1 MELRE
6 LETFRAVVEAGGVGR
21 AADRLN
27 RAQSSVTA
35 RIRQLEASLGV
46 ALFDR
51 EGRGLR
57 LTAAGDALLGYAD
70 RLLELASEARAA
82 VRDDVVGGRLRLG
95 AMESVAASRLPH
107 PLAAFHRDH
116 PRVSVE
122 LQTAP
127 SRELV
132 ARVQARA
139 LDAAIVGDEVDDER
153 FVRVPL
159 YTEELVLV
167 GPGGRALPREPAR
180 LSGSTLLVFH
190 GNGCAYRRRM
200 EQWLQSRRAVP
211 GRVLEFASY
220 HAILASAA
228 AGVGISLV
236 PRSVLDIYPQR
247 GALSVAKMPSQLARI
262 RTALVMQR
270 GRHVPALTQLANCLR
285 EDARKAARGK

>member
-21 AADRLN
+21 AAERLN

-51 EGRGLR
+51 EGRNLK

-70 RLLELASEARAA
+70 RLLDLAAQARAA

-107 PLAAFHRDH
+107 PLAAFHREH

-132 ARVQARA
+132 ARVQAGA
-139 LDAAIVGDEVDDER
+139 LDAAVVGDEVDDER

-159 YTEELVLV
+159 YNEELVLV
-167 GPGGRALPREPAR
+167 GPGGRALPRDPAQ

-190 GNGCAYRRRM
+190 GNGCAYRRRL

-247 GALSVAKMPSQLARI
+247 DALTVCRMPGQNARV

-270 GRHVPALTQLANCLR
+270 GRHLPALTQLANHLR
-285 EDARKAARGK
+285 DDARRSARAR

>member
-6 LETFRAVVEAGGVGR
+6 LETFRAVVDAGGVGR

-46 ALFDR
+46 PLFDR

-57 LTAAGDALLGYAD
+57 LTAAGDALLGYTD
-70 RLLELASEARAA
+70 RMLSLAAEARAA
-82 VRDDVVGGRLRLG
+82 VRSDAFSGRLRLG
-95 AMESVAASRLPH
+95 AMESTAASRLPH
-107 PLAAFHRDH
+107 PLASFHRSH
-116 PRVSVE
+116 PDVSVE

-132 ARVQARA
+132 ARLQART
-139 LDAAIVGDEVDDER
+139 LDAAIVGDEVDDEQ

-159 YTEELVLV
+159 YVEELVLV
-167 GPGGRALPREPAR
+167 GALGTATMREPRQLA
-180 LSGSTLLVFH
+180 GSTLLVFH
-190 GNGCAYRRRM
+190 GNGCAYRRRL
-200 EQWLQSRRAVP
+200 EQWLHTQ
-211 GRVLEFASY
+211 RVAPARILEFASY

-236 PRSVLDIYPQR
+236 PRSVLEIYPQR
-247 GALSVAKMPSQLARI
+247 DAVSVSKVPAQMARI

-270 GRHVPALTQLANCLR
+270 GRHVPALTQLANHLR
-285 EDARKAARGK
+285 EDARKATRGK

>member
-1 MELRE
+1 
-6 LETFRAVVEAGGVGR
+6 
-21 AADRLN
+21 
-27 RAQSSVTA
+27 VTA

-46 ALFDR
+46 VLFDR

-116 PRVSVE
+116 PLGSVE

-132 ARVQARA
+132 ARVQART

-153 FVRVPL
+153 FARVPL

-167 GPGGRALPREPAR
+167 GPGGRPLGREPSR
-180 LSGSTLLVFH
+180 LSGCTLLVFH
-190 GNGCAYRRRM
+190 GNGCTYRRRM

-236 PRSVLDIYPQR
+236 PRSVLEIYPQR
-247 GALSVAKMPSQLARI
+247 AALSVARMPSQLARV

-285 EDARKAARGK
+285 EDARRAARGK

>member
-6 LETFRAVVEAGGVGR
+6 LETFRAVVDAGGVGR

-46 ALFDR
+46 PLFDR

-57 LTAAGDALLGYAD
+57 LTAAGDALLGYTD
-70 RLLELASEARAA
+70 RMLSLAAEARAA
-82 VRDDVVGGRLRLG
+82 VRSDAFSGRLRLG
-95 AMESVAASRLPH
+95 AMESTAASRLPH
-107 PLAAFHRDH
+107 PLASFHRSH
-116 PRVSVE
+116 PGVSVE

-132 ARVQARA
+132 ARLQART
-139 LDAAIVGDEVDDER
+139 LDAAIVGDEVDDEQ

-159 YTEELVLV
+159 YVEELVLV
-167 GPGGRALPREPAR
+167 GALGSATMREPRQLA
-180 LSGSTLLVFH
+180 GSTLLVFN
-190 GNGCAYRRRM
+190 GNGCAYRRRL
-200 EQWLQSRRAVP
+200 EQWLHTQ
-211 GRVLEFASY
+211 RVAPARILELASY

-236 PRSVLDIYPQR
+236 PRSVLEIYPQR
-247 GALSVAKMPSQLARI
+247 DAVSISRVPAQMARI

-270 GRHVPALTQLANCLR
+270 GRHVPALTQLANHLR
-285 EDARKAARGK
+285 EDARKATRGK

>member
-1 MELRE
+1 
-6 LETFRAVVEAGGVGR
+6 
-21 AADRLN
+21 
-27 RAQSSVTA
+27 
-35 RIRQLEASLGV
+35 
-46 ALFDR
+46 
-51 EGRGLR
+51 
-57 LTAAGDALLGYAD
+57 
-70 RLLELASEARAA
+70 
-82 VRDDVVGGRLRLG
+82 
-95 AMESVAASRLPH
+95 VAASRLPH

-116 PRVSVE
+116 PQVSVE

-132 ARVQARA
+132 ARVQART

-153 FVRVPL
+153 FARVPL

-167 GPGGRALPREPAR
+167 GPGGRPLGREPSR
-180 LSGSTLLVFH
+180 LSGCTLLVFH
-190 GNGCAYRRRM
+190 GNGCTYRRRM

-236 PRSVLDIYPQR
+236 PRSVLEIYPQR
-247 GALSVAKMPSQLARI
+247 AALSVARMPSQLARV

-285 EDARKAARGK
+285 EDARRAARGK

>member
-1 MELRE
+1 
-6 LETFRAVVEAGGVGR
+6 
-21 AADRLN
+21 
-27 RAQSSVTA
+27 
-35 RIRQLEASLGV
+35 
-46 ALFDR
+46 
-51 EGRGLR
+51 
-57 LTAAGDALLGYAD
+57 
-70 RLLELASEARAA
+70 
-82 VRDDVVGGRLRLG
+82 
-95 AMESVAASRLPH
+95 
-107 PLAAFHRDH
+107 
-116 PRVSVE
+116 
-122 LQTAP
+122 
-127 SRELV
+127 LV
-132 ARVQARA
+132 ARVQAHV

-247 GALSVAKMPSQLARI
+247 GTLSVAKMPSQLARI

-270 GRHVPALTQLANCLR
+270 GRHVPTLTQLANCLR

>member
-46 ALFDR
+46 PLFDR
-51 EGRGLR
+51 EGRNLR
-57 LTAAGDALLGYAD
+57 LTAAGDALLGYTD
-70 RLLELASEARAA
+70 RLLELAAEARAA

-107 PLAAFHRDH
+107 PLAAFHREH

-132 ARVQARA
+132 ARVQAGA
-139 LDAAIVGDEVDDER
+139 LDAAVVGDEVDDER

-167 GPGGRALPREPAR
+167 GPGGRALPRDPAQ

-190 GNGCAYRRRM
+190 GNGCAYRRRL

-236 PRSVLDIYPQR
+236 PRSVLEIYPQR
-247 GALSVAKMPSQLARI
+247 DALSVCRMPAQNARV

-270 GRHVPALTQLANCLR
+270 GRHLPALTQLANHLR
-285 EDARKAARGK
+285 EDARRVARGK